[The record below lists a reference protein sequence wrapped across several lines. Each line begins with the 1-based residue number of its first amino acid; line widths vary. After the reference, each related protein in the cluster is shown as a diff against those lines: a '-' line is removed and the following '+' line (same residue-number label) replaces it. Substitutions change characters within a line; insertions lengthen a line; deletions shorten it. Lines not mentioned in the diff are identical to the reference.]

1 VTWKKTDG
9 TTTLASAGFAYV
21 ADSTGD
27 HRGQVASVTDSVLG
41 VVAAT
46 YDGLGRLTKQTL
58 PSGLSQPF
66 DVDPTGD
73 AVATTWSDSAGSVF
87 VSDAQ
92 LSDVHGRGRTET
104 VGGADAGWSSRSY
117 AYDGASR
124 LVGVKESRTAGGCL
138 SRVYGWDLNG
148 NRTSASTY
156 PADAAGA
163 CSTSTT
169 AIRSTAPVFDAADR
183 MLASGVAAGTGYDAW
198 GRITTLPAGLTS
210 TPVAGDAGASYY
222 ANDLVRSVSQLVLD
236 AEGAPTT
243 TSGVRTW
250 TLDPAG
256 RLATMTSTGLGATA
270 LSNHYSDPTGD
281 SPTWT
286 VDTAADGT
294 VTTRR
299 YLSGPAGYLG
309 EATTTAGSTTTS
321 IGLAGLHGD
330 ILRTTTPTATGS
342 PDGPALDVDEFG
354 LITNPDT
361 ATTGTGPR
369 YGWLG
374 RHQRATD
381 TGTLGLT
388 LMGVRLYTPT
398 LGRFLTTD
406 PVYGGNPNTYAY
418 PTDPVNGFD
427 LSGKCW
433 GWGCEAIGGLAR
445 RAWDNQIVRGLIV
458 GAAVVGLCGA
468 TAGIGC
474 AIAVG
479 IVAGAAVESAHYLS
493 TNRQRDW
500 SWKNLALRAGRGAL
514 SGAFRG
520 ASAHF
525 LSRWAF
531 SRGLDAGVLR
541 GRSVLPRSA
550 WSPGRVAWQWIR
562 SR

>member
-1 VTWKKTDG
+1 
-9 TTTLASAGFAYV
+9 
-21 ADSTGD
+21 
-27 HRGQVASVTDSVLG
+27 
-41 VVAAT
+41 
-46 YDGLGRLTKQTL
+46 
-58 PSGLSQPF
+58 
-66 DVDPTGD
+66 
-73 AVATTWSDSAGSVF
+73 VF

-92 LSDVHGRGRTET
+92 LSDVHGRWRTES

-163 CSTSTT
+163 CSTTTT

-183 MLASGVAAGTGYDAW
+183 MIASGVAAGTAYDAW

-286 VDTAADGT
+286 ADTAADGT

-330 ILRTTTPTATGS
+330 ILRTTTPTASGS

-374 RHQRATD
+374 THQRATD
-381 TGTLGLT
+381 TGSAGLT
-388 LMGVRLYTPT
+388 LMGVRLYAPV

-406 PVYGGNPNTYAY
+406 PIYGGNATTYGY
-418 PTDPVNGFD
+418 PTNPVAFADYDGRATTPIGTYDEPFWLDAQRLPGEHRIEGVYFD
-427 LSGKCW
+427 RFGRQIPLRRGRWGMNPRKGEFT
-433 GWGCEAIGGLAR
+433 GWGLSKLKAKGRWNVWMEDLIQLTLVIGKVERVGKSQREIWTLSLPCDIPGGQRLFVVIVDLRREADGLR
-445 RAWDNQIVRGLIV
+445 RGIANAYVR
-458 GAAVVGLCGA
+458 
-468 TAGIGC
+468 T
-474 AIAVG
+474 
-479 IVAGAAVESAHYLS
+479 
-493 TNRQRDW
+493 D
-500 SWKNLALRAGRGAL
+500 
-514 SGAFRG
+514 
-520 ASAHF
+520 
-525 LSRWAF
+525 
-531 SRGLDAGVLR
+531 
-541 GRSVLPRSA
+541 
-550 WSPGRVAWQWIR
+550 
-562 SR
+562 